1 LAGEV
6 LERDGLTLCVR
17 QGERRRCLPFLDG
30 HAVLLVS
37 GLFSPQRHQDT
48 KRSGLA
54 AGASRALQAAHVRP
68 ARAPDGARSDRS
80 PRRTG
85 GAAAPP
91 SRRPRHQK
99 RAPPRRSPPPAPP
112 LRPPPR
118 PPPSPPAAPP
128 SPPPPTRRG
137 DAPAPP
143 P

>member
-85 GAAAPP
+85 GSAARP
-91 SRRPRHQK
+91 SPRPRHQD
-99 RAPPRRSPPPAPP
+99 RAAPRRSPPPP
-112 LRPPPR
+112 PPPR
-118 PPPSPPAAPP
+118 PPRPPPPSPPAPPP
-128 SPPPPTRRG
+128 SPRPPTPGRRS
-137 DAPAPP
+137 PAPP
-143 P
+143 